1 MSTEEPEVITLSV
14 KILGSNGLTQL
25 QVPADLETDSLFVLA
40 ADISPSPDF
49 RVLFRGKVLKPGQ
62 TLLSCGIADGSTI
75 IIVPKKE
82 STQPLASEDPE
93 VPELVTEFDRRATMT
108 TLASLQTRL
117 AETGSA
123 LARLNASL
131 YGRDA
136 QGVNS
141 KLQQI
146 SDKMKVVAESLS
158 LFAPESRLLE
168 GSPISASDRAEMERL
183 RPTLEA
189 YANAHQ
195 LANTYRS
202 QPIYNEITSR
212 HI

>member
-14 KILGSNGLTQL
+14 KVLGLNELSQL

-40 ADISPSPDF
+40 ADMSPSPDF

-62 TLLSCGIADGSTI
+62 TLLSCGISDGDTI
-75 IIVPKKE
+75 VIVPKKE
-82 STQPLASEDPE
+82 SAPPPPAEDPE
-93 VPELVTEFDRRATMT
+93 VPELVIEFDRRAAMR
-108 TLASLQTRL
+108 TLVSLQTRL

-123 LARLNASL
+123 LVRLNASL

-136 QGVNS
+136 PGVNS
-141 KLQQI
+141 KLQQV
-146 SDKMKVVAESLS
+146 SEKAKAVTETLGSFASESQV
-158 LFAPESRLLE
+158 PE

-189 YANAHQ
+189 YANANQ

-202 QPIYNEITSR
+202 QPIYNELTSR